1 MPYSLWP
8 VSRTRPAEG
17 RAAVPQGTRVF
28 AVGDIHGRTDL
39 LDALHAA
46 IEADVAQSRPA
57 EGKIIYLGDYV
68 DRGPDSAG
76 VLDRLLRKSP
86 AGLERLLLK
95 GNHED
100 ILERFLAEPEA
111 MAGWCRLGGI
121 QTMISYGVDVEL
133 EAARGGVR
141 ALARALRDRIPR
153 DHLDMLGSLRTSA
166 SVGGY
171 FFCHAGVRPGFALEQ
186 QLSRDLMW
194 IRDEFLSS
202 EADFGKVVVHGHTP
216 VRDPEIL
223 SNRINIDTG
232 AYRSG
237 RLTCAVLEGTDIR
250 LIAT

>member
-8 VSRTRPAEG
+8 VSRTRAVRG
-17 RAAVPQGTRVF
+17 RAAVPQGMRVF

-39 LDALHAA
+39 LDTLHAA
-46 IEADVAQSRPA
+46 IEADVAESRPA
-57 EGKIIYLGDYV
+57 EARIIYLGDYV

-76 VLDRLLRKSP
+76 VIDRLMRKPP
-86 AGLERLLLK
+86 AGVERLLLK

-111 MAGWCRLGGI
+111 AAGWCRLGGVE
-121 QTMISYGVDVEL
+121 TMISYGVDVEE
-133 EAARGGVR
+133 EAAKGGFT
-141 ALARALRDRIPR
+141 ALARALRDRIPQ
-153 DHLDMLGSLRTSA
+153 DHLDLLRSLSTST

-171 FFCHAGVRPGFALEQ
+171 FFCHAGVRPGLALEQ
-186 QLSRDLMW
+186 QRPRDLMW

-202 EADFGKVVVHGHTP
+202 EDDFGKVVVHGHTP

-223 SNRINIDTG
+223 SNRINVDTG

-237 RLTCAVLEGTDIR
+237 RLTCAVLEGAEIR